1 MQVLLEEIEKTLR
14 RIIRE
19 EIRSALELREA
30 PPAPV
35 EQPAEAEKL
44 MNSKEAA
51 VYCRTSEVSL
61 WRMRK
66 NSEIGFFRVGNRV
79 LYSMEKHLIPFLE
92 SRERKPR
99 K

>member
-1 MQVLLEEIEKTLR
+1 MQELLQEIEKTLR

-19 EIRSALELREA
+19 EIRSALEPPEI

-35 EQPAEAEKL
+35 EKQTEAKKL

-51 VYCRTSEVSL
+51 VYCRTSEVSM

-79 LYSMEKHLIPFLE
+79 LYSMEQHLIPFLE